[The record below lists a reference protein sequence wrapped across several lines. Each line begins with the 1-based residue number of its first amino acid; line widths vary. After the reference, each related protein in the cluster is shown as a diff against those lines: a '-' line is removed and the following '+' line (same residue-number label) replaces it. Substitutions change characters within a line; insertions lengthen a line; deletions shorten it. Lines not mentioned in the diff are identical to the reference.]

1 MFKLKKILVIFTIV
15 LSSCAML
22 FAADSQYNPATGG
35 TYSALNAP
43 FTKTSAR
50 LSAMGGAG
58 TAVFSNQ
65 DALYINPASLGEK
78 GLVFNV
84 PNVAFTLYNFDALG
98 IDDFDQVSSLDAI
111 IDTVGGVLGTLSS
124 PGRNK
129 LLTVDTGAGFKA
141 GRFAFAIDAQVT
153 LNTYN
158 EGGGFFGPQSDPG
171 DISQQPDNTQETN
184 GLNAIP
190 QVDVAATAGFGL
202 RFFRDSSV
210 NFDIGLSASLRM
222 RAFMKAVNA
231 NDLLDSLSDESF
243 STKFGSDD
251 IIIGWALPI
260 TAAVNVNFPFGF
272 TVANVVSNIHLVN
285 GGYNYKITGGYDE
298 IKDDIMGTITDTFKG
313 SEDFVAKSDPIWT
326 LGFGWSPDFGGWNWI
341 VRPTVAVD
349 VVDVAGLVDDFNTE
363 GILSR
368 LRVGAELDFFKTFEI
383 RAGLN
388 AGYMS
393 AGIGVNLFNVIHL
406 EASYYWNEFG
416 DRLGQKDVDA
426 LTIRMNIGWER

>member
-1 MFKLKKILVIFTIV
+1 MLMPKKLFV
-15 LSSCAML
+15 LFAVLLASCAIL
-22 FAADSQYNPATGG
+22 FAADSPYNPSTNKV
-35 TYSALNAP
+35 YSALNEP

-58 TAVFSNQ
+58 VAVFSNQ

-78 GLVFNV
+78 GFVFNV
-84 PNVAFTLYNFDALG
+84 PDVSFTLYNFDALG
-98 IDDFDQVSSLDAI
+98 IDDFDKVSSLDAI
-111 IDTVGGVLGTLSS
+111 LDTVGGILGTLSS

-129 LLTVDTGAGFKA
+129 LLTVDSGAGFKA

-158 EGGGFFGPQSDPG
+158 EGGGAFGDSNDTE
-171 DISQQPDNTQETN
+171 SKTTN

-190 QVDVAATAGFGL
+190 QVDVAATAGFGF

-210 NFDIGLSASLRM
+210 NFDVGFSASLRM
-222 RAFMKAVNA
+222 RAFMEAVNA
-231 NDLLDSLSDESF
+231 NELLDSLANDNFDSV
-243 STKFGSDD
+243 FGSDEK
-251 IIIGWALPI
+251 IIVGWAVPL
-260 TAAVNVNFPFGF
+260 TAAVNVNFPFGI
-272 TVANVVSNIHLVN
+272 TIANVVSNIHLVN

>member
-1 MFKLKKILVIFTIV
+1 MLMPKKLFV
-15 LSSCAML
+15 LFAVLLASCAIL
-22 FAADSQYNPATGG
+22 FAADSPYNPSTNKV
-35 TYSALNAP
+35 YSALNEP

-58 TAVFSNQ
+58 VAVFSNQ

-78 GLVFNV
+78 GFVFNV
-84 PNVAFTLYNFDALG
+84 PDVSFTLYNFDALG
-98 IDDFDQVSSLDAI
+98 IDDFDKVSSLDAI
-111 IDTVGGVLGTLSS
+111 FDTVGGILGTLSS

-129 LLTVDTGAGFKA
+129 LLTVDSGAGFKA

-158 EGGGFFGPQSDPG
+158 EGGGAFGDSNDTE
-171 DISQQPDNTQETN
+171 SKTTN

-190 QVDVAATAGFGL
+190 QVDVAATAGFGF

-210 NFDIGLSASLRM
+210 NFDVGFSASLRM
-222 RAFMKAVNA
+222 RAFMEAVNA
-231 NDLLDSLSDESF
+231 NELLDSLANDNFDSV
-243 STKFGSDD
+243 FGSDEK
-251 IIIGWALPI
+251 IIVGWAVPL
-260 TAAVNVNFPFGF
+260 TAAVNVNFPFGI
-272 TVANVVSNIHLVN
+272 TIANVVSNIHLVN

>member
-1 MFKLKKILVIFTIV
+1 MLMPKKLFV
-15 LSSCAML
+15 LFAVLLASCAIL
-22 FAADSQYNPATGG
+22 FAADSPYNPSTNKV
-35 TYSALNAP
+35 YSALNEP

-78 GLVFNV
+78 GFVFNV
-84 PNVAFTLYNFDALG
+84 PDVSFTLYNFDALG

-129 LLTVDTGAGFKA
+129 LLTVDSGAGFKA

-158 EGGGFFGPQSDPG
+158 EGGGAFGDSNDTE
-171 DISQQPDNTQETN
+171 SKTTN

>member
-1 MFKLKKILVIFTIV
+1 MLKLKKLIV
-15 LSSCAML
+15 LSAVVLASCAML
-22 FAADSQYNPATGG
+22 FAAETNYNPATNKV
-35 TYSALNAP
+35 YSALNEP

-58 TAVFSNQ
+58 VAVFSNQ
-65 DALYINPASLGEK
+65 DSLYINPASLGEK

-84 PNVAFTLYNFDALG
+84 PNVSFTLYNFDALG
-98 IDDFDQVSSLDAI
+98 IDDFDKVSSLDALL
-111 IDTVGGVLGTLSS
+111 DTVGGVIGTLSS
-124 PGRNK
+124 VGRNK
-129 LLTVDTGAGFKA
+129 LLTVDAGAGFKA
-141 GRFAFAIDAQVT
+141 GRFAFAIDSQLT

-158 EGGGFFGPQSDPG
+158 KTG
-171 DISQQPDNTQETN
+171 DIIGEEAEA
-184 GLNAIP
+184 LNAIP
-190 QVDVAATAGFGL
+190 QVDVAATAGFGF
-202 RFFRDSSV
+202 RFFRDSRV
-210 NFDIGLSASLRM
+210 NFDVGLSASLRM
-222 RAFMKAVNA
+222 RAFMEAVDAEKLIN
-231 NDLLDSLSDESF
+231 SI
-243 STKFGSDD
+243 SDD
-251 IIIGWALPI
+251 SFDTFFGNNPIVIGWAVPL
-260 TAAVNVNFPFGF
+260 TAAVNVNFPFGI
-272 TVANVVSNIHLVN
+272 TIANVVSNIHIVN

-298 IKDDIMGTITDTFKG
+298 IKDDVMGTITDTFKG

-326 LGFGWSPDFGGWNWI
+326 LGFGWSPDFGGC
-341 VRPTVAVD
+341 
-349 VVDVAGLVDDFNTE
+349 VAGLVDDFNTE

-393 AGIGVNLFNVIHL
+393 AGIGVNLFNAIHL

>member
-1 MFKLKKILVIFTIV
+1 MLKLKKILVISAIV
-15 LSSCAML
+15 LSSCVML
-22 FAADSQYNPATGG
+22 FAADSQYNPATED

-58 TAVFSNQ
+58 VAVFSNQ

-111 IDTVGGVLGTLSS
+111 LDTVGGVIGTLSS

-129 LLTVDTGAGFKA
+129 LLTVDAGAGFKT
-141 GRFAFAIDAQVT
+141 GRFAFALDSQVT

-158 EGGGFFGPQSDPG
+158 ETGDVVGGESA
-171 DISQQPDNTQETN
+171 
-184 GLNAIP
+184 LNAIP

-222 RAFMKAVNA
+222 RAFMEAVNA
-231 NDLLDSLSDESF
+231 DDLINSISEDSFAAE
-243 STKFGSDD
+243 FGQRP
-251 IIIGWALPI
+251 IAIGWALPI

-272 TVANVVSNIHLVN
+272 TIANVVSNIHLVN
-285 GGYNYKITGGYDE
+285 GGYNYKLTGGYEE
-298 IKDDIMGTITDTFKG
+298 IKDDIMGTITGTFEG
-313 SEDFVAKSDPIWT
+313 PEDFVAKSDPVWT

-349 VVDVAGLVDDFNTE
+349 VVDVAGLVDEFNTE

-393 AGIGVNLFNVIHL
+393 AGIGVNLFNAIHL

-426 LTIRMNIGWER
+426 LTIRINIGWER

>member
-1 MFKLKKILVIFTIV
+1 MLMPKKLFV
-15 LSSCAML
+15 LFAVLLASCAIL
-22 FAADSQYNPATGG
+22 FAADSPYNPSTNKV
-35 TYSALNAP
+35 YSALNEP

-58 TAVFSNQ
+58 VAVFSNQ

-78 GLVFNV
+78 GFVFNV
-84 PNVAFTLYNFDALG
+84 PDVSFTLYNFDALG
-98 IDDFDQVSSLDAI
+98 IDDFDKVSSLDAI
-111 IDTVGGVLGTLSS
+111 LDTVGGILGTLSS

-129 LLTVDTGAGFKA
+129 LLTVDSGAGFKA

-158 EGGGFFGPQSDPG
+158 EGGGAFGDSNDTE
-171 DISQQPDNTQETN
+171 SKTTN

-190 QVDVAATAGFGL
+190 QVDVAATAGFGF

-210 NFDIGLSASLRM
+210 NFDVGFSASLRM
-222 RAFMKAVNA
+222 RAFMEAVNA
-231 NDLLDSLSDESF
+231 NELLDSLANDNFDSV
-243 STKFGSDD
+243 FGSDEK
-251 IIIGWALPI
+251 IIVGWAVPL
-260 TAAVNVNFPFGF
+260 TAAVNVNFPFGI
-272 TVANVVSNIHLVN
+272 TIANVVSNIHLVN

-326 LGFGWSPDFGGWNWI
+326 LGFGWSRDFGGWNWI

>member
-1 MFKLKKILVIFTIV
+1 MEEVVRTEVKKMLKLKKLIV
-15 LSSCAML
+15 LSAVVLASCAML
-22 FAADSQYNPATGG
+22 FAAETNYNPSTNKV
-35 TYSALNAP
+35 YSALNEP

-58 TAVFSNQ
+58 VAVFSNQ
-65 DALYINPASLGEK
+65 DSLYINPASLGEK

-84 PNVAFTLYNFDALG
+84 PNVSFTLYNFDALG
-98 IDDFDQVSSLDAI
+98 IDDFDKVSSLDALL
-111 IDTVGGVLGTLSS
+111 DTVGGVIGTLSS
-124 PGRNK
+124 VGRNK
-129 LLTVDTGAGFKA
+129 LLSVDAGAGFKA
-141 GRFAFAIDAQVT
+141 GRFAFAIDSQVT

-158 EGGGFFGPQSDPG
+158 KTG
-171 DISQQPDNTQETN
+171 DIIGEESEA
-184 GLNAIP
+184 LNAIP
-190 QVDVAATAGFGL
+190 QVDVAATAGFGF

-210 NFDIGLSASLRM
+210 NFDVGLSASLRM
-222 RAFMKAVNA
+222 RAFMEAVNA
-231 NDLLDSLSDESF
+231 EKLINSI
-243 STKFGSDD
+243 SDD
-251 IIIGWALPI
+251 SFDILFGNNPIVIGWAVPL
-260 TAAVNVNFPFGF
+260 TAAVNVNFPFGI
-272 TVANVVSNIHLVN
+272 TIANVVSNIHLVN

-349 VVDVAGLVDDFNTE
+349 VVDVAGLVDDFNIE

-368 LRVGAELDFFKTFEI
+368 LKVGAELDFFKTFEI